1 MNHTTAPVELREQF
15 SLFGCGVHMLLDE
28 LQIATGG
35 AENGEQDSSWLHEIV
50 SLSTCNR
57 LEIYAAVDPAL
68 EPHVGHALIEQTL
81 ARLQN
86 VPLAELQPHLY
97 RRTDQDAISHLM
109 TVAAGLDSMI
119 LGEPQIL
126 GQVNRAFYEARN
138 AGATGP
144 LLSQLFAAAT
154 HAGKR
159 VRTETEISRHTTS
172 VSHAAAQLAHQQ
184 VGDLATAQAL
194 VVGAGEMA
202 RLAAQALIRE
212 GATDVRL
219 INRTYAAAER
229 LAAEFNEGRDAIIAR
244 AVGWQMLGQA
254 LSEADVVLAA
264 TGAPH
269 TVIHAY
275 EVAPVLAGRAAQK
288 RAPLHL
294 IDIAVPRD
302 IEAAV
307 DELAGVVRYDIDDLQ
322 AAVDANLAHRESAV
336 PAARAIVEGETDAFL
351 RWLQSREVVP
361 TIVDLRRAVQGIVGG
376 EVDHAL
382 LKLTELTPG
391 QQQVIERMAH
401 RITNKLLHAPIV
413 RLKQSTLHADA
424 PLYTHALRD
433 LFALDGAPANGVS
446 ANGILPNGQVANG
459 NGANGHE
466 IVGGESS

>member
-1 MNHTTAPVELREQF
+1 MLLLVGMNHTTAPVELREQF
-15 SLFGCGVHMLLDE
+15 SLVGCGVHMLLDE
-28 LQIATGG
+28 LQITMDDEAGT
-35 AENGEQDSSWLHEIV
+35 SWLHEIV

-57 LEIYAAVDPAL
+57 LEIYAAVDSATS
-68 EPHVGHALIEQTL
+68 PHAGHALIEQTL

-97 RRTDQDAISHLM
+97 RRTERDAVQHLM

-172 VSHAAAQLAHQQ
+172 VSHAAAQLARQQ
-184 VGDLATAQAL
+184 VGDLATSRAL

-202 RLAAQALIRE
+202 KLAVQALQRE

-229 LAAEFNEGRDAIIAR
+229 LAAEFNETSETIFAR
-244 AVGWQMLGQA
+244 AVGWQTLGQA
-254 LSEADVVLAA
+254 LIESDVVLAA

-269 TVIHAY
+269 TVIHAH
-275 EVAPVLAGRAAQK
+275 EIAPVLANRAAQQ

-307 DELAGVVRYDIDDLQ
+307 DDLAGVVRYDIDDLQ
-322 AAVDANLAHRESAV
+322 AAVDANLAQRQSAV
-336 PAARAIVEGETDAFL
+336 PAARVIVDEETDAFL

-361 TIVDLRRAVQGIVGG
+361 TIVDLRQAVQEIVGG

-382 LKLTELTPG
+382 HKLEGLTPR

-401 RITNKLLHAPIV
+401 RITNKLLHAPTV
-413 RLKQSTLHADA
+413 RLKQHTSHADA

-433 LFALDGAPANGVS
+433 LFALDGAPASGVATNGAS
-446 ANGILPNGQVANG
+446 ANGLIANG
-459 NGANGHE
+459 LE
-466 IVGGESS
+466 